1 VPRGPTPAS
10 ASASRGALTPL
21 GFFDKISWPRFTP
34 GVRQGLSL
42 GAFVI
47 TALVASC
54 AIRERAL
61 EPDGSGSAL
70 SAGTT
75 PGGDAAQR
83 AGLPAYCA
91 AQPNQSA
98 KIASTGEASFEPVLS
113 PEILK
118 FRAQAQQR
126 ILKST
131 DLIEDES
138 GQIVRDGGSSSKR
151 EVVAPRHGNALG
163 HFVPIENEANLAY
176 FHAALERLQTS
187 CQSEDK
193 VRIAVYGASHTQ
205 ADIYTSYLRRYL
217 QSRFGNGGQG
227 FVPLA
232 LAKGQN
238 RKLDFK
244 VENDGFRAEFAMNAP
259 QPGRFGLLGAAS
271 VNAVPGATFRILP
284 RRARDSES
292 WASSYELFYGAEP
305 QGGELSLGVD
315 GGTPVILPSNS
326 EPAEARYHAFELPL
340 GAHEIALRALGNGPT
355 RVFGFSAERSEPGVV
370 IDTLGIGGM
379 RASSILT
386 WDQSLWAEHLLRRS
400 PSLVILAYGTN
411 EASDQRD
418 TIPEYAQQ
426 LKQVLTRLRQIVPQA
441 SCVLVGPGDY
451 PRADGSSWKV
461 RPRLIEVIRTQRE
474 LAPQFGCGFWDTYSF
489 MGGEG
494 SMHEWAS
501 AKPALAAKD
510 HIHLTNRGYVRMG
523 MAFGDALMR
532 AYDACQ
538 RGQGGAPCARVVER
552 VSTAAAPASGADP
565 SSSEP

>member
-1 VPRGPTPAS
+1 MRH
-10 ASASRGALTPL
+10 
-21 GFFDKISWPRFTP
+21 
-34 GVRQGLSL
+34 GLSL

-54 AIRERAL
+54 AIRKRAL
-61 EPDGSGSAL
+61 EPGAAAISNSGAVTS
-70 SAGTT
+70 
-75 PGGDAAQR
+75 GDPAQR
-83 AGLPAYCA
+83 AGAPAQCA
-91 AQPNQSA
+91 ALPNQSA
-98 KIASTGEASFEPVLS
+98 KVASTGEGHVEPVLS
-113 PEILK
+113 PEILR
-118 FRAQAQQR
+118 FRAQAQKR
-126 ILKST
+126 ILKGS

-138 GQIVRDGGSSSKR
+138 GQIVREGGSSSKR
-151 EVVAPRHGNALG
+151 EAVAPKNGNALG
-163 HFVPIENEANLAY
+163 HFVAIENEGNLAY

-187 CQSEDK
+187 CQSDDK

-244 VENDGFRAEFAMNAP
+244 VENDGFRAEFAQNAP

-284 RRARDSES
+284 RRAHDREA

-305 QGGELSLGVD
+305 HGGELSLGID

-340 GAHEIALRALGNGPT
+340 GAHELQLKALGNGPT
-355 RVFGFSAERSEPGVV
+355 RVFGFSAERTGSGVV

-386 WDQSLWAEHLLRRS
+386 WDQSLWAEHLLRRA

-418 TIPEYAQQ
+418 SIPAYVEQ

-451 PRADGSSWKV
+451 PRADGSAWKT
-461 RPRLIEVIRTQRE
+461 RPRLLEVIRTQRE
-474 LAPQFGCGFWDTYSF
+474 LAPQFGCGFWDTYAF

-538 RGQGGAPCARVVER
+538 RGQGGAPCGQVVQR
-552 VSTAAAPASGADP
+552 GSSAAAPAHDAALDADAAAP
-565 SSSEP
+565 

>member
-1 VPRGPTPAS
+1 
-10 ASASRGALTPL
+10 
-21 GFFDKISWPRFTP
+21 
-34 GVRQGLSL
+34 VRQGLPL
-42 GAFVI
+42 GAFLI
-47 TALVASC
+47 TALVVSC
-54 AIRERAL
+54 ALRRHAL
-61 EPDGSGSAL
+61 EPAGAITTRAA
-70 SAGTT
+70 SAGAS
-75 PGGDAAQR
+75 PGRDPATSGEGGAGAQCPVPPSQSTALATSL
-83 AGLPAYCA
+83 AGSL
-91 AQPNQSA
+91 
-98 KIASTGEASFEPVLS
+98 EPVFN

-126 ILKST
+126 ILKSSE
-131 DLIEDES
+131 LIEDES
-138 GQIVRDGGSSSKR
+138 GQIVRDGGSTSKR
-151 EVVAPRHGNALG
+151 EVVSPRNGNALG
-163 HFVPIENEANLAY
+163 HFVAIEHEGHLAH
-176 FHAALERLQTS
+176 FHAALDRLATS
-187 CQSEDK
+187 CQAEDK

-217 QSRFGNGGQG
+217 QTRFGNGGQG

-244 VENDGFRAEFAMNAP
+244 VENDGFRAEFAQNAP

-284 RRARDSES
+284 RRASDAES
-292 WASSYELFYGAEP
+292 WASQYELFYGAEP

-326 EPAEARYHAFELPL
+326 DPAEARYHGFELPL
-340 GAHEIALRALGNGPT
+340 GAHELSLTALGSGPT
-355 RVFGFSAERSEPGVV
+355 RVFGFSAERAGPGVV

-379 RASSILT
+379 RANSILT
-386 WDQSLWAEHLLRRS
+386 WDQSLWAEHLLRRA

-418 TIPEYAQQ
+418 TIPVYAEQ
-426 LKQVLTRLRQIVPQA
+426 LKQVLTRLRQILPEA

-451 PRADGSSWKV
+451 PRADGSQWKA
-461 RPRLIEVIRTQRE
+461 RPRLLEVIRTQRE
-474 LAPQFGCGFWDTYSF
+474 LAPSFRCGFWDTYAF

-501 AKPALAAKD
+501 AKPALGAKD

-532 AYDACQ
+532 AYDACHA
-538 RGQGGAPCARVVER
+538 GQAGAPCER
-552 VSTAAAPASGADP
+552 AASSERTSASAPPPAANVAGDAAAPAP
-565 SSSEP
+565 

>member
-1 VPRGPTPAS
+1 M
-10 ASASRGALTPL
+10 
-21 GFFDKISWPRFTP
+21 
-34 GVRQGLSL
+34 RQGLSL
-42 GAFVI
+42 SAFVI

-54 AIRERAL
+54 ALRKRAV
-61 EPDGSGSAL
+61 EPAGPGTAL
-70 SAGTT
+70 AGAVPADTQ
-75 PGGDAAQR
+75 QR
-83 AGLPAYCA
+83 AASAQCA
-91 AQPNQSA
+91 VPPNQSA
-98 KIASTGEASFEPVLS
+98 KLTGPGEASLEPVLS

-118 FRAQAQQR
+118 YRTQAQLR
-126 ILKST
+126 ILKGS

-138 GQIVRDGGSSSKR
+138 GRIVRDGGSSSKR
-151 EVVAPRHGNALG
+151 EAVAPKNGNALG
-163 HFVPIENEANLAY
+163 HFVPIENEGNLAH
-176 FHAALERLQTS
+176 FHAALERLSTT
-187 CQSEDK
+187 CQGDDK

-217 QSRFGNGGQG
+217 QARFGNGGQG

-244 VENDGFRAEFAMNAP
+244 VENEGFRAEFAMNSP

-284 RRARDSES
+284 RRARDSET
-292 WASSYELFYGAEP
+292 WASEYELFYGAEP

-326 EPAEARYHAFELPL
+326 EPAEARYHSFEVPL
-340 GAHEIALRALGNGPT
+340 GAHELSLKALGDGPT
-355 RVFGFSAERSEPGVV
+355 RVFGFSAERVGPGVV

-379 RASSILT
+379 RANSILT
-386 WDQSLWAEHLLRRS
+386 WDQSLWAEHLLRRA

-426 LKQVLTRLRQIVPQA
+426 LKQVLTRLRQILPEA

-451 PRADGSSWKV
+451 PRANGSSWKA
-461 RPRLIEVIRTQRE
+461 RPRLLEVIRTQRE
-474 LAPQFGCGFWDTYSF
+474 LAPQFRCGFWDTYTF

-538 RGQGGAPCARVVER
+538 RGQGGAPCGR
-552 VSTAAAPASGADP
+552 AAPSAPAAPVNGDEEPVSDDASADDATTP
-565 SSSEP
+565 

>member
-1 VPRGPTPAS
+1 VGSSEA
-10 ASASRGALTPL
+10 
-21 GFFDKISWPRFTP
+21 FFDKRTWPRFTP
-34 GVRQGLSL
+34 GVRQALSL

-47 TALVASC
+47 TALAASC
-54 AIRERAL
+54 ALRQRVL
-61 EPDGSGSAL
+61 EPGGSSAAA
-70 SAGTT
+70 AG
-75 PGGDAAQR
+75 GANADAAGAR
-83 AGLPAYCA
+83 AEGGASSTQCARPPAQSSAVA
-91 AQPNQSA
+91 ASSA
-98 KIASTGEASFEPVLS
+98 SGPLAPVLS

-118 FRAQAQQR
+118 LRALAQRR
-126 ILKST
+126 ILKRGE
-131 DLIEDES
+131 LIEDEYGQTVRES
-138 GQIVRDGGSSSKR
+138 GSTSKR
-151 EVVAPRHGNALG
+151 EDVSPKNGNSLG
-163 HFVPIENEANLAY
+163 RFVPIENENNLAH
-176 FHAALERLQTS
+176 FHAALERLSTS
-187 CQSEDK
+187 CQAEDK

-217 QSRFGNGGQG
+217 QARFGNGGQG

-244 VENDGFRAEFAMNAP
+244 VENDGFRAEFAQNAP

-271 VNAVPGATFRILP
+271 VNAVPGATLRILP
-284 RRARDSES
+284 RRSSDSET
-292 WASSYELFYGAEP
+292 WASQYELFYGAEP

-326 EPAEARYHAFELPL
+326 EPAEARYHGFELPL
-340 GAHEIALRALGNGPT
+340 GAHELSIKALGNGPT
-355 RVFGFSAERSEPGVV
+355 RVFGFSAERSGPGVV

-379 RASSILT
+379 RAASILT
-386 WDQSLWAEHLLRRS
+386 WDQSLWAEHLLRRA

-418 TIPEYAQQ
+418 TIAMYAEQ
-426 LKQVLTRLRQIVPQA
+426 LKQVLTRLRQILPET

-451 PRADGSSWKV
+451 PRGSGSHWTV
-461 RPRLIEVIRTQRE
+461 RPRLLDVIRTQRE
-474 LAPQFGCGFWDTYSF
+474 LAPSFGCGFWDTYTF

-501 AKPALAAKD
+501 AKPALGAKD

-532 AYDACQ
+532 AYDACHSSPVN
-538 RGQGGAPCARVVER
+538 APCARPASVDAPPLAA
-552 VSTAAAPASGADP
+552 TAPAAALAPPLASP
-565 SSSEP
+565 